1 MHVGV
6 HVRVLLSVVFTIC
19 AYGVELLVRGGVAVV
34 VGVGVFGFVL
44 LVCLFV
50 LLCVC
55 ICVFL
60 LVCFCLLFLFIHAQC
75 VTPAPTEIWLIF
87 YTPILAQFLNQKARF
102 ACDY

>member
-6 HVRVLLSVVFTIC
+6 HVRVLLSVVFIIC

-55 ICVFL
+55 VHLCVS
-60 LVCFCLLFLFIHAQC
+60 VGLFLFVVSFHTRTVRDTC
-75 VTPAPTEIWLIF
+75 P
-87 YTPILAQFLNQKARF
+87 
-102 ACDY
+102 D